1 MAQAATFASLAQSGR
16 IQLWQIVVLYSV
28 FGALLA
34 IDHPARR
41 AFLTELVEPDALANA
56 VALNGAIFN
65 LTSFVGYALSGVLI
79 ATIGVGG
86 TMLVNALS
94 YLATIVAL
102 LAMRI
107 ADVGHDTQRAPLKTA
122 WLEGIAALLKQP
134 ALLATIALMA
144 VVGGL
149 AWPVF
154 GMMPAFASEVLHTGS
169 IGLGILLAAGALGSV
184 VGTVVVARLGR
195 RRRGRSLA
203 AASIVL
209 PVLVIAFAQART
221 MAVACVLLVAVGLAL
236 LVVQSLAIT
245 LVQVTTPNRI
255 RGRVMS
261 IYSMTHAGADT
272 ASNAAVGWLAQRIGL
287 PAALTVGG
295 AVALVFALLI
305 AFGLPSARRL
315 D

>member
-1 MAQAATFASLAQSGR
+1 M
-16 IQLWQIVVLYSV
+16 
-28 FGALLA
+28 LA

-41 AFLTELVEPDALANA
+41 AFLTDLVEPDVLANT

-65 LTSFVGYALSGVLI
+65 VASFAGYTLSGVLI

-86 TMLVNALS
+86 TMMVNALS
-94 YLATIVAL
+94 YLATIAAL
-102 LAMRI
+102 LAIRV
-107 ADVGHDTQRAPLKTA
+107 ADVRHDTQRAPLKTA
-122 WLEGIAALLKQP
+122 WSEGIRALLKQP
-134 ALLATIALMA
+134 AVLATIALMA

-169 IGLGILLAAGALGSV
+169 VGLGILLAAGALGAV

-195 RRRGRSLA
+195 DRRGRSLA
-203 AASIVL
+203 VASVL
-209 PVLVIAFAQART
+209 LPALVMVFAHATT
-221 MAVACVLLVAVGLAL
+221 MATACLLLVGIGLL
-236 LVVQSLAIT
+236 LLIVQSLAIT
-245 LVQVTTPNRI
+245 LVQVNTPNRI

-272 ASNAAVGWLAQRIGL
+272 ASNAAVGWLAQRVGL
-287 PAALTVGG
+287 PAALTVSGG
-295 AVALVFALLI
+295 VALLFAVLLAVF
-305 AFGLPSARRL
+305 LPSARRL